1 MMKIKYFIGI
11 DVSKAKL
18 DAAWLKDTQTYRY
31 RSKVLGNDP
40 KGCLQLLD
48 WIRKNITPN
57 LAEVGVVM
65 EATSV
70 YHELSAYFLHDNGIQ
85 VSIINPA
92 RIAEFAKALGTV
104 HKTDKNDSRVLA
116 RYGATV
122 DFPLWQP
129 EPLPL
134 RQLKAKIA
142 RMDALQTDWQREEN
156 RLEKARIGSA
166 PDEVILSIH
175 RIKTAISD
183 SMAELQRD
191 IDEHIDRHPDLK
203 RDVGLLKTIP
213 GVGDAVAPRMALLYR
228 SRSFRS
234 AAQMAAFLGLVPKER
249 TSGRYRG
256 KVRLSKQGNSRLRAL
271 LYMPAVVA
279 KRFNPDIKACCERL
293 LARGKSPMQAI
304 GAAMRRLVHICFG
317 VLKHQ
322 TVYQA
327 RTVDF

>member
-1 MMKIKYFIGI
+1 MMELKYFIGI

-18 DAAWLKDTQTYRY
+18 DAAWLKDARAYRY
-31 RSKVLGNDP
+31 RSKVLGNNP

-48 WIRKNITPN
+48 WIRKNITTD
-57 LAEVGVVM
+57 LAEIGVVM
-65 EATSV
+65 EATGV
-70 YHELSAYFLHDNGIQ
+70 YHELIAHFLHDNGVQ
-85 VSIINPA
+85 VSIVNPA
-92 RIAEFAKALGTV
+92 RIAEFAKSLGTV
-104 HKTDKNDSRVLA
+104 HKTDKSDSQVLA

-122 DFPLWQP
+122 SFPIWQP

-166 PDEVILSIH
+166 PDEVVLSI
-175 RIKTAISD
+175 RQIQTAISD

-203 RDVGLLKTIP
+203 HDIELLKTIP

-228 SRSFRS
+228 SRPFRS

-249 TSGRYRG
+249 TSGQYRG
-256 KVRLSKQGNSRLRAL
+256 KVRLSKQGNSKFRAL

-279 KRFNPDIKACCERL
+279 KGCNPDIRACCERL
-293 LARGKSPMQAI
+293 LARGKSKMQAI

-327 RTVDF
+327 RTVNF